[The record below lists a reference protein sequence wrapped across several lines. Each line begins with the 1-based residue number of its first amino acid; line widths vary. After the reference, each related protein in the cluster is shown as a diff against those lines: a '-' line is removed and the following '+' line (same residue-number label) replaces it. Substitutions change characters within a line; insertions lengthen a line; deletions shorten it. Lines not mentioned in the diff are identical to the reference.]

1 MLRFLTAG
9 ESHGPSLT
17 GILEG
22 IPAGLSLPDET
33 INQDLSRR
41 QGGYGRSG
49 RQRIERDHVE
59 WLAGIENGRTTGAP
73 LAIRIENRDW
83 ANQQKREKPVLTVP
97 RPGHADL
104 AGALKYRL
112 DDMRTVLE
120 RASARETATR
130 VAIGAI
136 AKCLLIEFGILVAS
150 QVVEIGDE
158 RVDPADLADPAAR
171 ERTEQSEVRVAD
183 PAADQRFIAR
193 IDRARRERDTLG
205 GIFEVQVLGVPVGL
219 GSYVQ
224 WDRKLDGRLA
234 QAVMS
239 IQAIKGVEIG
249 PAFENARTPG
259 TRVHDAIVPGDG
271 ELLRPTNRAGGLEG
285 GVTNG
290 QPVVV
295 RAAMKPIST
304 TLTPMPSVDVRTG
317 EAALAQYQ
325 RSDICAVP
333 AASVVGEAM
342 VAWVMA
348 DAFLE
353 KYGGDSI
360 AEIRERY
367 RPEESCPTSSSPVS
381 WAQVRPPPDVCW
393 PAASASASSTST
405 RRSSGAPG
413 AR

>member
-9 ESHGPSLT
+9 ESHGPALV

-22 IPAGLSLPDET
+22 MPAGLVIDEDL
-33 INQDLSRR
+33 INGDLRRR

-49 RQRIERDHVE
+49 RQVIEKDRVE
-59 WLAGIENGRTTGAP
+59 FLGGIEAGRTTGAP
-73 LAIRIENRDW
+73 IAMRIENRDF

-104 AGALKYRL
+104 AGAQKYRL

-120 RASARETATR
+120 RASARETAMR
-130 VAIGAI
+130 VAVGALS
-136 AKCLLIEFGILVAS
+136 KLLLREFGISIAS
-150 QVVEIGDE
+150 QVTEIGGVRAE
-158 RVDPADLADPAAR
+158 PADLSEPAVRAR
-171 ERTEQSEVRVAD
+171 IEDSPVRVAD
-183 PAADQRFIAR
+183 PAAEQALIAC
-193 IDRARRERDTLG
+193 IDEARRARDTVG
-205 GIFEVQVLGVPVGL
+205 GVIEVQALGVPIGL

-234 QAVMS
+234 QAMMC

-249 PAFENARTPG
+249 EGFENARRFG
-259 TRVHDAIVPGDG
+259 TAAHDAIVPAEGG
-271 ELLRPTNRAGGLEG
+271 FSRGSNRAGGLEG

-290 QPVVV
+290 QPLVV

-317 EAALAQYQ
+317 EEAQAIYQ

-333 AASVVGEAM
+333 AASIVGEAM
-342 VAWVMA
+342 VAFVLA

-353 KYGGDSI
+353 KFGGDSI

-367 RPEESCPTSSSPVS
+367 T
-381 WAQVRPPPDVCW
+381 
-393 PAASASASSTST
+393 PA
-405 RRSSGAPG
+405 
-413 AR
+413 

>member
-22 IPAGLSLPDET
+22 MPAGLEVDPNA
-33 INQDLSRR
+33 INRDLRRR

-49 RQRIERDHVE
+49 RQVIEKDQVE
-59 WLAGIENGRTTGAP
+59 FMGGIENGRTTGAP
-73 LAIRIENRDW
+73 IAMRIENRDF
-83 ANQQKREKPVLTVP
+83 ANQQNREKPVLTVP

-104 AGALKYRL
+104 AGATKYRL

-120 RASARETATR
+120 RASARETAMR
-130 VAIGAI
+130 VAAGAI
-136 AKCLLIEFGILVAS
+136 AKRLLEEFGVIIAS
-150 QVVEIGDE
+150 QVAEIGG
-158 RVDPADLADPAAR
+158 VCAHPADLADPVVRAR
-171 ERTEQSEVRVAD
+171 IEASPVRVAD
-183 PAADQRFIAR
+183 DVSEKALIECIDQTRKN
-193 IDRARRERDTLG
+193 RDTAG
-205 GIFEVQVLGVPVGL
+205 GIFEVQALGVPVGL
-219 GSYVQ
+219 GSYVH

-249 PAFENARTPG
+249 YGFDVARRPG
-259 TRVHDAIVPGDG
+259 TQAHDAIVPGERG
-271 ELLRPTNRAGGLEG
+271 PERLSNRAGGLEG

-290 QPVVV
+290 QPLII

-304 TLTPMPSVDVRTG
+304 TLTPMPSIDVSTG
-317 EAALAQYQ
+317 NKAEASYQ

-342 VAWVMA
+342 VALVLA

-353 KYGGDSI
+353 KLGGDSI
-360 AEIRERY
+360 AEIRERF
-367 RPEESCPTSSSPVS
+367 PFSP
-381 WAQVRPPPDVCW
+381 
-393 PAASASASSTST
+393 
-405 RRSSGAPG
+405 
-413 AR
+413 

>member
-1 MLRFLTAG
+1 MLRLLTAG
-9 ESHGPSLT
+9 ESHGPALT

-22 IPAGLSLPDET
+22 MPAGLPLDADF
-33 INQDLSRR
+33 INRDLRRR

-49 RQRIERDHVE
+49 RQVIEKDQVE
-59 WLAGIENGRTTGAP
+59 LLGGVEDGKTTGAP
-73 LAIRIENRDW
+73 IAMRIENRDF

-104 AGALKYRL
+104 SGAQKYRL

-120 RASARETATR
+120 RASARETAMR
-130 VAIGAI
+130 VAAGAI
-136 AKCLLIEFGILVAS
+136 AKRLLGEFGMVVAS
-150 QVVEIGDE
+150 QVAEIGGVAAE
-158 RVDPADLADPAAR
+158 SRDLADPEVR
-171 ERTEQSEVRVAD
+171 ERIEESPVRVAD
-183 PAADQRFIAR
+183 AASEQALIDCIDQASK
-193 IDRARRERDTLG
+193 ARDTVG
-205 GIFEVQVLGVPVGL
+205 GIFEVQVFGLPVGL
-219 GSYVQ
+219 GSYVH

-249 PAFENARTPG
+249 PGFDVARLPG
-259 TRVHDAIVPGDG
+259 TRAHDEIASVSSLQSAVSSLHSSDQ
-271 ELLRPTNRAGGLEG
+271 RPTTNNQYTRLSNNAGGLEG

-290 QPVVV
+290 QPLVV

-304 TLTPMPSVDVRTG
+304 TLTPMRSVDVATG
-317 EAALAQYQ
+317 EEAHAIYQ

-342 VAWVMA
+342 VALVVA

-353 KYGGDSI
+353 KFGGDSI

-367 RPEESCPTSSSPVS
+367 P
-381 WAQVRPPPDVCW
+381 
-393 PAASASASSTST
+393 
-405 RRSSGAPG
+405 
-413 AR
+413 